1 MTSITLPANP
11 RGRAAQGVETQD
23 PSANTLLAALAQA
36 APGFQPERE
45 IVRLP
50 AGEVVVER
58 GIAFPYVYFP
68 LDAVLSM
75 LAVVADGRAVEFA
88 TVGREG
94 MSGSNE
100 TLTGAGT
107 PMRVISQVPGM
118 AVRIPAGTLS
128 ELAQTNLRALELLL
142 RYNQSLLVQAAQ
154 IAACNRL
161 HPVEERCA
169 RWLLMTHDRVGRD
182 EFMLTQ
188 EFLSQ
193 MLGVRRA
200 RVNVAA
206 GILQRAGLIGYSRG
220 RIRLTDREGLE
231 AASCECY
238 GVIRAELDRLASEP
252 ERPRGEAG
260 HRT

>member
-1 MTSITLPANP
+1 MSTTLRVERRGSVTSVAESL
-11 RGRAAQGVETQD
+11 D
-23 PSANTLLAALAQA
+23 PQANTLLAGLQQA
-36 APGFQPERE
+36 SPEFRPDME
-45 IVRLP
+45 IVRLR
-50 AGEVVVER
+50 AGDVVIER
-58 GIAFPYVYFP
+58 GVEFPYVYFP

-75 LAVVADGRAVEFA
+75 LTVVGDGRAVEFA

-94 MSGSNE
+94 MSGSSE

-107 PMRVISQVPGM
+107 PMRVIAQVPGST
-118 AVRIPAGTLS
+118 VRITA
-128 ELAQTNLRALELLL
+128 RALRDLAKANAEALRLLL
-142 RYNQSLLVQAAQ
+142 RYNQSVLVQAAQ

-169 RWLLMTHDRVGRD
+169 RWLLMTHDRVTRD

-206 GILQRAGLIGYSRG
+206 GILQRAGLIRYSRG
-220 RIRLTDREGLE
+220 RIRLADRAGLE
-231 AASCECY
+231 AAACECY
-238 GVIRAELDRLASEP
+238 SVVRAEYDRLASGP
-252 ERPRGEAG
+252 VRPAGEG
-260 HRT
+260 R

>member
-1 MTSITLPANP
+1 MSTTLSGEP
-11 RGRAAQGVETQD
+11 RGATAAVAEARD
-23 PSANTLLAALAQA
+23 VSANKLLSGLLQA
-36 APGFQPERE
+36 VPSFRPEME
-45 IVRLP
+45 IVKLR

-58 GIAFPYVYFP
+58 GVAFPHVYFP

-75 LAVVADGRAVEFA
+75 LTVVNDGRAVEFA

-107 PMRVISQVPGM
+107 PMRVIAQVPGTS
-118 AVRIPAGTLS
+118 VRIAAVALS
-128 ELAQTNLRALELLL
+128 GLARESIAVMRLLL

-154 IAACNRL
+154 VAACNRL

-182 EFMLTQ
+182 EFLLTQ

-206 GILQRAGLIGYSRG
+206 GILQRAGLIRYSRG
-220 RIRLTDREGLE
+220 RIRLTDRGGLE
-231 AASCECY
+231 AATCECY
-238 GVIRAELDRLASEP
+238 GVLRAEYDRLAAMP
-252 ERPRGEAG
+252 GTAG
-260 HRT
+260 AGTVPHP

>member
-1 MTSITLPANP
+1 MLSAEP
-11 RGRAAQGVETQD
+11 RGPTVAVAEGRDVT
-23 PSANTLLAALAQA
+23 ANTLLSGLFQA
-36 APGFQPERE
+36 VPSFRPEVEFVKLR
-45 IVRLP
+45 
-50 AGEVVVER
+50 AGEVIVER
-58 GIAFPYVYFP
+58 GVAFPHVYFP

-75 LAVVADGRAVEFA
+75 LTVVNDGRAVEFA

-107 PMRVISQVPGM
+107 PMRVISQVPG
-118 AVRIPAGTLS
+118 ASVRIPAAALS
-128 ELAQTNLRALELLL
+128 RLAQESVPALRLLL

-154 IAACNRL
+154 VAACNRL

-182 EFMLTQ
+182 EFLLTQ

-206 GILQRAGLIGYSRG
+206 GILQRAGLIRYSRG
-220 RIRLTDREGLE
+220 RIRLTDRGGLE

-238 GVIRAELDRLASEP
+238 GVLRTEYDRLAPAS
-252 ERPRGEAG
+252 GGSSAG
-260 HRT
+260 AGRYP

>member
-1 MTSITLPANP
+1 VPSFHPETELVTL
-11 RGRAAQGVETQD
+11 G
-23 PSANTLLAALAQA
+23 
-36 APGFQPERE
+36 
-45 IVRLP
+45 
-50 AGEVVVER
+50 AGDVVVER
-58 GIAFPYVYFP
+58 GVAAQHVHFP

-75 LAVVADGRAVEFA
+75 LTVVEDGRSVEFA

-94 MSGSNE
+94 MSCSSE

-107 PMRVISQVPGM
+107 LMRVIAQVPG
-118 AVRIPAGTLS
+118 ASLRVPAPDLS
-128 ELAQTNLRALELLL
+128 ELARTSFQARGLLL

-154 IAACNRL
+154 VAACNRL

-182 EFMLTQ
+182 EFLLTQ

-206 GILQRAGLIGYSRG
+206 GILQRAGLIRYSRG

-238 GVIRAELDRLASEP
+238 AVVRAEYDRLAQD
-252 ERPRGEAG
+252 RGGVLEGDGAG
-260 HRT
+260 P

>member
-1 MTSITLPANP
+1 VGAN
-11 RGRAAQGVETQD
+11 
-23 PSANTLLAALAQA
+23 SLLAGVIQA
-36 APGFQPERE
+36 APSFRPEMDV
-45 IVRLP
+45 VRLR
-50 AGEVVVER
+50 AGQVVVER
-58 GIAFPYVYFP
+58 GTAFPHVYFP

-75 LAVVADGRAVEFA
+75 LTVIEDGRAVEFA

-107 PMRVISQVPGM
+107 PMRVIAQVPG
-118 AVRIPAGTLS
+118 ASIRIPAAALS
-128 ELAQTNLRALELLL
+128 ELARTNLSVLRLLL

-169 RWLLMTHDRVGRD
+169 RWLLMTHDRVKRD
-182 EFMLTQ
+182 EFLLTQ

-206 GILQRAGLIGYSRG
+206 GLLQRAGLIRYSRG
-220 RIRLTDREGLE
+220 RIRLTDRGGLE
-231 AASCECY
+231 ATACECY
-238 GVIRAELDRLASEP
+238 RVVRTEYERLASESAP
-252 ERPRGEAG
+252 VSGG
-260 HRT
+260 GW

>member
-1 MTSITLPANP
+1 M
-11 RGRAAQGVETQD
+11 
-23 PSANTLLAALAQA
+23 
-36 APGFQPERE
+36 
-45 IVRLP
+45 
-50 AGEVVVER
+50 ER
-58 GIAFPYVYFP
+58 GVAFPHVHFP

-75 LAVVADGRAVEFA
+75 LTVVQDGRGVEFA

-107 PMRVISQVPGM
+107 PMRVIAQVSG
-118 AVRIPAGTLS
+118 ASLRVPAADLS
-128 ELAQTNLRALELLL
+128 ELARTSFHARGLLL

-154 IAACNRL
+154 VAACNRL

-169 RWLLMTHDRVGRD
+169 RWLLMTHDRVRRD
-182 EFMLTQ
+182 EFLLTQ

-206 GILQRAGLIGYSRG
+206 GTLQRAGLIRYSRG

-238 GVIRAELDRLASEP
+238 GVVRAEYDRLAREP
-252 ERPRGEAG
+252 GGDFAANGAG
-260 HRT
+260 P

>member
-1 MTSITLPANP
+1 VSVSTSITLPGEP
-11 RGRAAQGVETQD
+11 RGAAALVVHARDVT
-23 PSANTLLAALAQA
+23 ANTLLSGLLHA
-36 APGFQPERE
+36 APSFRPEME
-45 IVRLP
+45 IVRLRS
-50 AGEVVVER
+50 GEVVVER
-58 GIAFPYVYFP
+58 GIAFPHVHFP

-75 LAVVADGRAVEFA
+75 LTVIDDGRAVEFA
-88 TVGREG
+88 TIGREG

-107 PMRVISQVPGM
+107 PMRLIAQVPG
-118 AVRIPAGTLS
+118 ASVRIPAAALS
-128 ELAQTNLRALELLL
+128 ELARTNLRVIGLML

-169 RWLLMTHDRVGRD
+169 RWLLMTHDRVRRD
-182 EFMLTQ
+182 EFLLTQ

-206 GILQRAGLIGYSRG
+206 GILQRAGVIRYSRG
-220 RIRLTDREGLE
+220 RIRLTDRGGLE

-238 GVIRAELDRLASEP
+238 GLVRTEYDQLASEWAS
-252 ERPRGEAG
+252 RSDGAV
-260 HRT
+260 

>member
-1 MTSITLPANP
+1 VTSVAESL
-11 RGRAAQGVETQD
+11 D
-23 PSANTLLAALAQA
+23 PQANTLLAGLQQA
-36 APGFQPERE
+36 SPGFRPDIE
-45 IVRLP
+45 IVRLR
-50 AGEVVVER
+50 AGDVVIER
-58 GIAFPYVYFP
+58 GVEFPHVHFP

-75 LAVVADGRAVEFA
+75 LTVVGDGRAVEFA

-94 MSGSNE
+94 MSGSSE

-107 PMRVISQVPGM
+107 PMRVIAQVPGST
-118 AVRIPAGTLS
+118 ARITARELR
-128 ELAQTNLRALELLL
+128 ELARANPDALRLLL
-142 RYNQSLLVQAAQ
+142 RYNQSVLVQAAQ

-169 RWLLMTHDRVGRD
+169 RWLLMTHDRVTRD

-206 GILQRAGLIGYSRG
+206 GILQRAGLIRYSRG
-220 RIRLTDREGLE
+220 RIRLADRAGLE
-231 AASCECY
+231 AAACECY
-238 GVIRAELDRLASEP
+238 SVVRAEYDRLVSGP
-252 ERPRGEAG
+252 VRPAGEG
-260 HRT
+260 R

>member
-1 MTSITLPANP
+1 MSTTLQAELRARPPAP
-11 RGRAAQGVETQD
+11 ETRD
-23 PSANTLLAALAQA
+23 PSANTLLAGLQQA
-36 APGFQPERE
+36 SREFRPELE
-45 IVRLP
+45 IVNLR
-50 AGEVVVER
+50 AGDVVIER
-58 GIAFPYVYFP
+58 GVEFPHVYFP

-75 LAVVADGRAVEFA
+75 LTVVGDGRAVEFA

-94 MSGSNE
+94 MSGSSE

-107 PMRVISQVPGM
+107 PMRVIAQVPGH
-118 AVRIPAGTLS
+118 AVRITA
-128 ELAQTNLRALELLL
+128 RALRDLTRASQEALRLLL
-142 RYNQSLLVQAAQ
+142 RYNQSVLVQAAQ

-169 RWLLMTHDRVGRD
+169 RWLLMTHDRVTRD

-206 GILQRAGLIGYSRG
+206 GILQRAGLIRYSRG
-220 RIRLTDREGLE
+220 RIRLVDRPGLE
-231 AASCECY
+231 AAACECY
-238 GVIRAELDRLASEP
+238 GVVRAEHDRLASGP
-252 ERPRGEAG
+252 VRPAGEG
-260 HRT
+260 R

>member
-1 MTSITLPANP
+1 M
-11 RGRAAQGVETQD
+11 
-23 PSANTLLAALAQA
+23 PS
-36 APGFQPERE
+36 FQPETELVTLR
-45 IVRLP
+45 

-58 GIAFPYVYFP
+58 GIAFPHVHFP

-75 LAVVADGRAVEFA
+75 LTVVQDGRAVEFA

-107 PMRVISQVPGM
+107 PMRVIAQVSG
-118 AVRIPAGTLS
+118 ASLRVPAADLS
-128 ELAQTNLRALELLL
+128 ELARTSFQARGLLL

-154 IAACNRL
+154 VAACNRL

-169 RWLLMTHDRVGRD
+169 RWLLMTHDRVRRD
-182 EFMLTQ
+182 EFLLTQ

-206 GILQRAGLIGYSRG
+206 GILQRAGLIRYSRG

-238 GVIRAELDRLASEP
+238 GVVRAEYDRLTREP
-252 ERPRGEAG
+252 GGVFGGNGTGP
-260 HRT
+260 

>member
-1 MTSITLPANP
+1 MRPVAESREA
-11 RGRAAQGVETQD
+11 
-23 PSANTLLAALAQA
+23 SANTLLAGLQQA
-36 APGFQPERE
+36 SPEFRPE
-45 IVRLP
+45 MEVTRLS
-50 AGEVVVER
+50 AGDVVIER
-58 GIAFPYVYFP
+58 GVEFSHVYFP

-75 LAVVADGRAVEFA
+75 LTVVGDGRAVEFA

-94 MSGSNE
+94 MSGSSE

-107 PMRVISQVPGM
+107 PMRVIAQVPGS
-118 AVRIPAGTLS
+118 AVRITA
-128 ELAQTNLRALELLL
+128 RALRDLARTSREALRLLL

-169 RWLLMTHDRVGRD
+169 RWLLMTHDRVTRD

-206 GILQRAGLIGYSRG
+206 GILQRAGLIRYSRG
-220 RIRLTDREGLE
+220 RIRLADRSGLE
-231 AASCECY
+231 AAACECY
-238 GVIRAELDRLASEP
+238 GVVRAEYERLASGP
-252 ERPRGEAG
+252 VRPAG
-260 HRT
+260 DGG